1 MKIAIYAITVNGA
14 KQAQRLQRELPFA
27 DVFVTEV
34 GQEHCHSAALLNL
47 PLVTFVADKFTQYD
61 CHVCIFAAGIVTRTI
76 APLLNDKRCDPAVI
90 CVDDQGQFAIPLLSG
105 HRGGANAQAQRIAQ
119 ILKAQ
124 SVVTTASDAANTL
137 SVDMLGA
144 PFGWSLDS
152 ACEQAITAVSAAVVN
167 EQSVVVVQQAG
178 ERNWWPYKRTMP
190 KSIWCHHQ
198 LPDLDIDQWQGLV
211 LITDQAEPDG
221 YAAWQ
226 HKAVLWRP
234 KSLVLGIGCDRN
246 TPQAVIQAGISAFLA
261 ENNLA
266 ADSVAAMASIDL
278 KADECG
284 LIAYSLQHQLPFITY
299 SADQLRVVTGIEN
312 PSAYVEKITGVSSV
326 AEAAALKQSGTDKLI
341 APKWKFKQAGFNMTL
356 ACCRINN
363 EEGLAKHSWKNWLAD
378 SIAGSIQI
386 NAHGSEVVK
395 GYQCKPRHVDLNRPM
410 LHYRHHILLCEGAR
424 CSKEGSKNLTHDLRT
439 VLKEMGLASGDE
451 RIKISRTMCA
461 GACRNRATMVIY
473 ERLDVN
479 ELPVN
484 NAIWLRHIEDLSR
497 TQWHMLFN
505 ALALRQPLRSVL
517 PSAYFA
523 DIDGQQGDSTDKKHD
538 ELKGIQ
544 QS

>member
-34 GQEHCHSAALLNL
+34 GQEQCRSASLLNL
-47 PLVTFVADKFTQYD
+47 PLAAFMADKFKQYD
-61 CHVCIFAAGIVTRTI
+61 SHICIFAAGIVTRMI

-124 SVVTTASDAANTL
+124 PVVTTASDAANTL

-144 PFGWSLDS
+144 PFGWVLDPS
-152 ACEQAITAVSAAVVN
+152 CEDAITAVSAAVVN

-190 KSIWCHHQ
+190 KSIWCHPK
-198 LPDLDIDQWQGLV
+198 LRDLEIDQWQGMV
-211 LITDQAEPDG
+211 LISDQAEPEG

-246 TPQAVIQAGISAFLA
+246 TPQTVIQAGIRAFLA

-266 ADSVAAMASIDL
+266 AESIAAMASIDL

-284 LIAYSLQHQLPFITY
+284 LIAYSQQHQWPYITF
-299 SADQLRVVTGIEN
+299 SGDQLRDVIGIEN

-326 AEAAALKQSGTDKLI
+326 AEAAALKQSGTDQLI

-356 ACCRINN
+356 ACCRIVK
-363 EEGLAKHSWKNWLAD
+363 EEGVAKHNWKNWLAD
-378 SIAGSIQI
+378 SIAGSIKI

-395 GYQCKPRHVDLNRPM
+395 GYQCKPKHVDLNRPM
-410 LHYRHHILLCEGAR
+410 LHYHHHILLCEGAR
-424 CSKEGSKNLTHDLRT
+424 CSKEGSKNLTYDLRT
-439 VLKEMGLASGDE
+439 ILKEIGLASGE
-451 RIKISRTMCA
+451 QRIKISRTMCA
-461 GACRNRATMVIY
+461 GACRNRATLVIY
-473 ERLDVN
+473 ERLAAS
-479 ELPVN
+479 EIAVN

-497 TQWHMLFN
+497 TQWQALFH
-505 ALALRQPLRSVL
+505 ALALRQPLGTVL
-517 PSAYFA
+517 PPEYFA
-523 DIDGQQGDSTDKKHD
+523 DIDDPQGRSTDKKNE
-538 ELKGIQ
+538 ELEGIR
-544 QS
+544 

>member
-1 MKIAIYAITVNGA
+1 MKTAIYAITVNGA
-14 KQAQRLQRELPFA
+14 KQAQRLQRALPFA

-34 GQEHCHSAALLNL
+34 GREQCRSAALLNL
-47 PLVTFVADKFTQYD
+47 PLAAFMADKFSQYD
-61 CHVCIFAAGIVTRTI
+61 CHICIFAAGIVTRMI
-76 APLLNDKRCDPAVI
+76 APLLDDKRCDPAVI

-105 HRGGANAQAQRIAQ
+105 HRGGANTQAQHIAQ

-124 SVVTTASDAANTL
+124 PVVTTASDAANTL
-137 SVDMLGA
+137 SVDMLGG
-144 PFGWSLDS
+144 PFGWVLDPV
-152 ACEQAITAVSAAVVN
+152 CEHAITAVSAAVVN
-167 EQSVVVVQQAG
+167 EQPVVVVQQAG
-178 ERNWWPYKRTMP
+178 ERNWWPHKRTMP

-198 LPDLDIDQWQGLV
+198 LSDLEIEQWQGMV
-211 LITDQAEPDG
+211 LISDQAEPDG

-226 HKAVLWRP
+226 QKAVLWRP

-266 ADSVAAMASIDL
+266 AESVAAMASIDL
-278 KADECG
+278 KADESG
-284 LIAYSLQHQLPFITY
+284 LVAYSQQHQLPFITF
-299 SADQLRVVTGIEN
+299 SADQLRDVTGIEN

-326 AEAAALKQSGTDKLI
+326 AEAAALKHSRTVKLV
-341 APKWKFKQAGFNMTL
+341 AAKWKFKQAGFNMTL
-356 ACCRINN
+356 ACCRIDK
-363 EEGLAKHSWKNWLAD
+363 EEGLGKHNWKNWLAD
-378 SIAGSIQI
+378 LIARSIQI

-395 GYQCKPRHVDLNRPM
+395 GYQCKPKHVDLNRPM

-439 VLKEMGLASGDE
+439 MLKEMGLASGDE

-461 GACRNRATMVIY
+461 GACRNRATLVIY
-473 ERLDVN
+473 ERLAAN
-479 ELPVN
+479 ETAVN

-497 TQWHMLFN
+497 TQWQALFN
-505 ALALRQPLRSVL
+505 TLALRQPLSTVL
-517 PSAYFA
+517 PSAYIA
-523 DIDGQQGDSTDKKHD
+523 EIDGPQACSTDNMNE
-538 ELKGIQ
+538 ELEGSR

>member
-1 MKIAIYAITVNGA
+1 MKIAIYAITLNGA

-34 GQEHCHSAALLNL
+34 GHEQCRSATLLNL
-47 PLVTFVADKFTQYD
+47 PLAAFMADKFTQYD
-61 CHVCIFAAGIVTRTI
+61 CHICIFAAGIVTRMI
-76 APLLNDKRCDPAVI
+76 APLLNDKRRDPAVI
-90 CVDDQGQFAIPLLSG
+90 CVDDHGQFAIPLLSG

-124 SVVTTASDAANTL
+124 PVVTTASDAANTL

-144 PFGWSLDS
+144 PFGWVLDP
-152 ACEQAITAVSAAVVN
+152 ACEGAITAVSAAVVN

-178 ERNWWPYKRTMP
+178 ERNWWSHKRTMP

-198 LPDLDIDQWQGLV
+198 LADLEIDQWQGMV
-211 LITDQAEPDG
+211 LISDQAEPEG

-266 ADSVAAMASIDL
+266 VESVAAMASIDL
-278 KADECG
+278 KADECA
-284 LIAYSLQHQLPFITY
+284 LIAYSHQHQWPFITF
-299 SADQLRVVTGIEN
+299 SADQLRAVSGIEN

-326 AEAAALKQSGTDKLI
+326 AEAAALKQSGTEQLI
-341 APKWKFKQAGFNMTL
+341 VPKWKFKQDGFNMTL
-356 ACCRINN
+356 ACCRIVK
-363 EEGLAKHSWKNWLAD
+363 EEGVAKHNWKNWLAD
-378 SIAGSIQI
+378 AIAGSIKI
-386 NAHGSEVVK
+386 NAHGSAVVK
-395 GYQCKPRHVDLNRPM
+395 GYQCKPKHVDLNRPM
-410 LHYRHHILLCEGAR
+410 LHYHHHILLCEGAR

-439 VLKEMGLASGDE
+439 ILKEIDLASGE
-451 RIKISRTMCA
+451 KRIKISRTMCA

-473 ERLDVN
+473 ERLAAN
-479 ELPVN
+479 ETAVN
-484 NAIWLRHIEDLSR
+484 NASWLRHIEDLSR
-497 TQWHMLFN
+497 TQWQALFH
-505 ALALRQPLRSVL
+505 ALALRQPLSSVL
-517 PSAYFA
+517 PPEYFA
-523 DIDGQQGDSTDKKHD
+523 DIDGPQGCVPDQTNE
-538 ELKGIQ
+538 ELEGIR
-544 QS
+544 